1 MDIEELKKKLRE
13 IKRLEKNIRF
23 HNCSKERNIKL
34 VWDKF
39 FSTKDINDYSV
50 KYNLANLL
58 AMDHKSFKEVVNE
71 YFYEVYYQFYKE
83 NGLVGEEIFD
93 PRLLSMLGLSAGSSM
108 EDIKKR
114 FRELAKKYHPDCGGD
129 SERFIELIEVY
140 EKLIGK

>member
-1 MDIEELKKKLRE
+1 MNLEELKKKLRE
-13 IKRLEKNIRF
+13 IKRLEINIRF
-23 HNCSKERNIKL
+23 NNYSKERNIKL

-39 FSTKDINDYSV
+39 FSTRDVNDYSV

-58 AMDHKSFKEVVNE
+58 VMDHKSLKEVVNE

-83 NGLVGEEIFD
+83 NGLVGEAIFD

-129 SERFIELIEVY
+129 SERFIELLEVY

>member
-1 MDIEELKKKLRE
+1 MDLEELKKKLRE

-23 HNCSKERNIKL
+23 YNCSKERNIKL

-83 NGLVGEEIFD
+83 SGLMGENIFD
-93 PRLLSMLGLSAGSSM
+93 PKLLSMLGLSADCSM
-108 EDIKKR
+108 DDIKRR
-114 FRELAKKYHPDCGGD
+114 FRELAKKYHPDCGGN
-129 SERFIELIEVY
+129 SESFIGLLEAY

>member
-1 MDIEELKKKLRE
+1 MDLEELKRKLRKIKKLE
-13 IKRLEKNIRF
+13 INIRF
-23 HNCSKERNIKL
+23 GSLCCEKNKKL
-34 VWDKF
+34 IWDKF
-39 FSTKDINDYSV
+39 FSTKDAYDYSV
-50 KYNLANLL
+50 KYSLIKLL
-58 AMDHKSFKEVVNE
+58 AMNHNSLKEVFNE

-83 NGLVGEEIFD
+83 NGLAEENIFD
-93 PRLLSMLGLSAGSSM
+93 PNLLSILDLSSDCSI

>member
-1 MDIEELKKKLRE
+1 MNLEELKKKLRE
-13 IKRLEKNIRF
+13 IKRLEINIRF
-23 HNCSKERNIKL
+23 NNYSKERNIKL

-39 FSTKDINDYSV
+39 FSTRDVNDYSV

-58 AMDHKSFKEVVNE
+58 DMDHKSLKEVVNE

-83 NGLVGEEIFD
+83 NGLVGEAIFD

-129 SERFIELIEVY
+129 SERFIELLEVY